1 MANVMFKR
9 GSQSALQKMIDDK
22 STFTEGT
29 FYLTTDS
36 DRLYFAQSASELVLL
51 NHQVIHVA
59 NISSLPPIAE
69 ATVGDFYYAVSENVL
84 CTKSATEPGW
94 VQINKNTNDNDNTKA
109 TDLIFTKS
117 VDMDTK
123 DITLNYTLKQK
134 TSHLGGEATN
144 EPDITGS
151 FVIKGTDIASIV
163 TSTSVGV
170 TSTIT
175 GGKAVISTTGE
186 GANTTKK
193 VNIAGSGS
201 VSISGT
207 ADNIT
212 IEGTDTTYS
221 MSSPAAST
229 GITLTD
235 SDGDNTTIT
244 FTSGKQISVSG
255 DTDKEINIAHGD
267 ISTTKTTGTSDAAA
281 GGTFTAITE
290 ISTDNGHITSYK
302 TNTYN
307 VPAAPEYSITG
318 VSADNTGKINVKL
331 KEKTGSEKTT
341 SSGTD
346 LYYTVNG
353 TPVYNQGSID
363 FYTKDEIDSKI
374 NGIDAMVYRGTVGD
388 TSRPSLPTDN
398 VRNGDTYKTAAAGT
412 FGGHDCEIGD
422 LLIATGTEGNQG
434 TIIGDVVWTYVPSG
448 DDTDTTYQL
457 KTANNVISLYNN
469 ATKLDNGTVTL
480 AKGTDMEVST
490 TGSTITISHATKS
503 VTTNETISKTI
514 SDSDRKFTTITAI
527 TDSNG
532 HIASITPTEFTL
544 PADNN
549 TTYTLSTAS
558 TGTNNQGAIKLTG
571 SDGSEGT
578 SAIIKAGNLIGI
590 SASSTGITVNHA
602 TPTMD
607 TNLKGTDQELAYG
620 GSFNVIT
627 SVTKDSY
634 GHVTNYKTSKIT
646 LPKAHTYSF
655 TNTPA
660 ISSVSGGFSVAT
672 TLTGSAGDNSTATFS
687 VTSSSLKVSNP
698 SGTTLAVDLEW
709 GSF

>member
-9 GSQSALQKMIDDK
+9 GSQSDLQNLIERK
-22 STFTEGT
+22 SFTEGT

-59 NISSLPPIAE
+59 SVSQLPSLAT
-69 ATVGDFYYAVSENVL
+69 ATVGDFYYAVAENVL
-84 CTKSATEPGW
+84 CTKSATEPSW
-94 VQINKNTNDNDNTKA
+94 VQINKNTNDNDDTK
-109 TDLIFTKS
+109 TTNLTFTKS
-117 VDMDTK
+117 VDTSSK
-123 DITLNYTLKQK
+123 DITLNYTLKQQ
-134 TSHLGGEATN
+134 TSHIDGNTTN
-144 EPDITGS
+144 VPDITGS
-151 FVIKGTDIASIV
+151 FVIKGTDIASV
-163 TSTSVGV
+163 LTPASVGIA
-170 TSTIT
+170 STIT

-212 IEGTDTTYS
+212 ITGKDTTYS

-229 GITLTD
+229 GITLTENGGE
-235 SDGDNTTIT
+235 STTIT
-244 FTSGKQISVSG
+244 FTSGKQINVSG
-255 DTDKEINIAHGD
+255 DTDKEISIAHGEVT
-267 ISTTKTTGTSDAAA
+267 TTKPTDTSTIAAN
-281 GGTFTAITE
+281 GSFTAITE

-302 TNTYN
+302 TNTYKM
-307 VPAAPEYSITG
+307 PATPEYSITG

-331 KEKTGSEKTT
+331 KEKNGSEKIT

-353 TPVYNQGSID
+353 TKVYNQGSID
-363 FYTKDEIDSKI
+363 FYTKEQINGMI

-388 TSRPSLPTDN
+388 TSRPFLPTDN
-398 VRNGDTYKTAAAGT
+398 VRNGDTYKVAAAGT
-412 FGGHDCEIGD
+412 FGGHSCKIGD
-422 LLIATGTEGNQG
+422 LLIATGTEGSEG
-434 TIIGDVVWTYVPSG
+434 IIGDITWTYVPSG
-448 DDTDTTYQL
+448 DDIDTTYQL

-469 ATKLDNGTVTL
+469 AKKDNDGTVTL
-480 AKGTDMEVST
+480 AKGTDIEVST
-490 TGSTITISHATKS
+490 TGSTITVSHATKS
-503 VTTNETISKTI
+503 VTTNETVSKII

-527 TDSNG
+527 TDNNG

-544 PADNN
+544 PADHN
-549 TTYTLSTAS
+549 TTYILSTAS

-571 SDGSEGT
+571 SEGSQGT

-620 GSFNVIT
+620 GEFNVIT
-627 SVTKDSY
+627 AITKDSY
-634 GHVTNYKTSKIT
+634 GHVTNYKTSKLT
-646 LPKAHTYSF
+646 LPAARTYSF
-655 TNTPA
+655 KNTPT
-660 ISSVSGGFSVAT
+660 ISSVTGGYSVAT

-687 VTSSSLKVSNP
+687 VTSSSLTVSNP
-698 SGTTLAVDLEW
+698 SGTTLAVELEW

>member
-9 GSQSALQKMIDDK
+9 GSQSALQKLITGG
-22 STFTEGT
+22 SFTEGT

-36 DRLYFAQSASELVLL
+36 DRLYFAQSATELVLL

-59 NISSLPPIAE
+59 NLNSLPSLAE
-69 ATVGDFYYAVSENVL
+69 ATVGDFYYVVSENVL
-84 CTKSATEPGW
+84 CTKSAAGTEW
-94 VQINKNTNDNDNTKA
+94 VQINKNTNDNDNTKT
-109 TDLIFTKS
+109 TDLTFTKS
-117 VDMDTK
+117 VDTSTK
-123 DITLNYTLKQK
+123 DITLSYTLNQK
-134 TSHLGGEATN
+134 TSHIGGGITN
-144 EPDITGS
+144 ESPIIGS
-151 FVIKGTDIASIV
+151 FVIKGTDIASV
-163 TSTSVGV
+163 LTPASVGV

-212 IEGTDTTYS
+212 ITGKDTTYS

-229 GITLTD
+229 GITLTEKGGQ
-235 SDGDNTTIT
+235 STTIE

-255 DTDKEINIAHGD
+255 DNDKEISIAHGEV
-267 ISTTKTTGTSDAAA
+267 TTAKPTSSSNIAAN
-281 GGTFTAITE
+281 GSFTAITE

-307 VPAAPEYSITG
+307 MPATPEYSITG
-318 VSADNTGKINVKL
+318 VSADNTGKINVKF
-331 KEKTGSEKTT
+331 KEKQGSEKTT

-353 TPVYNQGSID
+353 TKVYNQGSID
-363 FYTKDEIDSKI
+363 FYTKEQINSMI

-388 TSRPSLPTDN
+388 TSRPALPTDN
-398 VRNGDTYKTAAAGT
+398 VRNGDTYKVAAAGT
-412 FGGHDCEIGD
+412 FGGHSCKIGD
-422 LLIATGTEGNQG
+422 LLIATGTEGSEG
-434 TIIGDVVWTYVPSG
+434 IIGDITWTYVPSG
-448 DDTDTTYQL
+448 DDIDTTYQL

-469 ATKLDNGTVTL
+469 AKKANDGTVTL
-480 AKGTDMEVST
+480 AKGTDIEVST
-490 TGSTITISHATKS
+490 SGSTITISHATKS

-514 SDSDRKFTTITAI
+514 SDSDRTFTAITAI

-532 HIASITPTEFTL
+532 HIASITPTTFTL

-549 TTYTLSTAS
+549 TTYTLSTVS
-558 TGTNNQGAIKLTG
+558 NGTNQGAVKLTDGAGG
-571 SDGSEGT
+571 ST
-578 SAIIKAGNLIGI
+578 SAIIKAGNLIGV

-607 TNLKGTDQELAYG
+607 TNLKGTDLEPAYG

-634 GHVTNYKTSKIT
+634 GHVTNYKTSKVT
-646 LPKAHTYSF
+646 LPAARTYSF
-655 TNTPA
+655 KTTPTVA
-660 ISSVSGGFSVAT
+660 SVTGGYSVAT

>member
-9 GSQSALQKMIDDK
+9 GSQSALQTLIDGR
-22 STFTEGT
+22 SFTEGT

-36 DRLYFAQSASELVLL
+36 DRLYFAQSATELVLL

-69 ATVGDFYYAVSENVL
+69 ATVGDFYYAVAENVL
-84 CTKSATEPGW
+84 CTKSATGPSW
-94 VQINKNTNDNDNTKA
+94 IQINKNTNDNDNTKT
-109 TDLIFTKS
+109 TDLTFTKS
-117 VDMDTK
+117 VDTSTK
-123 DITLNYTLKQK
+123 DITLSYTLNQK
-134 TSHLGGEATN
+134 TSHIKGEVTN
-144 EPDITGS
+144 ELPITGS
-151 FVIKGTDIASIV
+151 FVIKGTDIASV
-163 TSTSVGV
+163 LTPSSVGV
-170 TSTIT
+170 TSSIV

-193 VNIAGSGS
+193 VNIAGNGS
-201 VSISGT
+201 VSISGD

-212 IEGTDTTYS
+212 ITGTDTKYS

-229 GITLTD
+229 GITLTEKGGQ
-235 SDGDNTTIT
+235 STTIE

-255 DTDKEINIAHGD
+255 DTDKEISIAHGQVT
-267 ISTTKTTGTSDAAA
+267 TTKPTDTSTIAAN
-281 GGTFTAITE
+281 GSFTAITE

-302 TNTYN
+302 TNTYKM
-307 VPAAPEYSITG
+307 PATPEYSITG

-331 KEKTGSEKTT
+331 KEKNGSEKTT

-346 LYYTVNG
+346 LYYTING
-353 TPVYNQGSID
+353 VPVYNQGSFE
-363 FYTKDEIDSKI
+363 FYTKDEIKSMI

-388 TSRPSLPTDN
+388 TNRPSLPTDN
-398 VRNGDTYKTAAAGT
+398 VRNGDTYKVAAAGT
-412 FGGHDCEIGD
+412 FGGHSCKIGD
-422 LLIATGTEGNQG
+422 LLIATGTEGSEG
-434 TIIGDVVWTYVPSG
+434 IIGNITWTYVPSG

-457 KTANNVISLYNN
+457 KIANNVISLYNN
-469 ATKLDNGTVTL
+469 VTQLDNGTVTL

-490 TGSTITISHATKS
+490 SGNTITVSHATKS
-503 VTTNETISKTI
+503 VTTNETISKII

-549 TTYTLSTAS
+549 TTYTLSTLS
-558 TGTNNQGAIKLTG
+558 DGTNQGIIKLTG
-571 SDGSEGT
+571 SDGSQGT
-578 SAIIKAGNLIGI
+578 SAIIKAGNLIGV
-590 SASSTGITVNHA
+590 SASSTGIAVNHA

-646 LPKAHTYSF
+646 LPKARTYSF

-660 ISSVSGGFSVAT
+660 ISSVSGGFSIAT

-687 VTSSSLKVSNP
+687 VTSSSLTVSHP

>member
-9 GSQSALQKMIDDK
+9 GSQSALQKLIEGK
-22 STFTEGT
+22 SFTEGT

-36 DRLYFAQSASELVLL
+36 DRLYFAQSARELVLL

-84 CTKSATEPGW
+84 CTKSATEPSW
-94 VQINKNTNDNDNTKA
+94 VQINKNTNDNDNTKT
-109 TDLIFTKS
+109 TDLTFTKS
-117 VDMDTK
+117 VDTGTK
-123 DITLNYTLKQK
+123 DITLNYTLKQQ
-134 TSHLGGEATN
+134 TSHIKGEATN

-151 FVIKGTDIASIV
+151 FVIKGTDIASV
-163 TSTSVGV
+163 LTPASVGV
-170 TSTIT
+170 TSAIV
-175 GGKAVISTTGE
+175 GGNAVISTSGE

-193 VNIAGSGS
+193 VNIAGNGS
-201 VSISGT
+201 VSISGSD
-207 ADNIT
+207 DNIT
-212 IEGTDTTYS
+212 ITGTDTKYT

-235 SDGDNTTIT
+235 SDGHDTTVT

-255 DTDKEINIAHGD
+255 DKDKEISIAHGD
-267 ISTTKTTGTSDAAA
+267 VATTKTTGTSDAAA

-318 VSADNTGKINVKL
+318 VSADNTGKINVKF
-331 KEKTGSEKTT
+331 KEKRGSEETT
-341 SSGTD
+341 SSGAD
-346 LYYTVNG
+346 LYYNVNG
-353 TPVYNQGSID
+353 VPVYNQGSID
-363 FYTKDEIDSKI
+363 FYTKEQINNMI

-412 FGGHDCEIGD
+412 FGGHDCDIGD
-422 LLIATGTEGNQG
+422 LLIATGTEGAEG
-434 TIIGDVVWTYVPSG
+434 TIIGNIVWTYVPSG
-448 DDTDTTYQL
+448 DDIDTTYQL

-469 ATKLDNGTVTL
+469 ATQLDNGTVTL

-490 TGSTITISHATKS
+490 SGNTITVAHAIKS
-503 VTTNETISKTI
+503 VTTNETVLKTI

-549 TTYTLSTAS
+549 TTYTLSTLS
-558 TGTNNQGAIKLTG
+558 EGTNQGTIKLTG

-578 SAIIKAGNLIGI
+578 SAIIKAGNLIGV

-607 TNLKGTDQELAYG
+607 SNLKGTDQNLAYG

-655 TNTPA
+655 TSTPTVA
-660 ISSVSGGFSVAT
+660 SVTGGYSVAT

>member
-9 GSQSALQKMIDDK
+9 GSQSALQKLITGG
-22 STFTEGT
+22 SFTEGT

-59 NISSLPPIAE
+59 GISSLPPIAE
-69 ATVGDFYYAVSENVL
+69 ATVGDFYYAVAENVL
-84 CTKSATEPGW
+84 CTKSATEPSW
-94 VQINKNTNDNDNTKA
+94 VQINKNTNDNDDTK
-109 TDLIFTKS
+109 TTNLTFTKS
-117 VDMDTK
+117 VDTSSK
-123 DITLNYTLKQK
+123 DITLNYTLKQQ
-134 TSHLGGEATN
+134 TSHIDGNTTN
-144 EPDITGS
+144 VPDITGS
-151 FVIKGTDIASIV
+151 FVIKGTDIASV
-163 TSTSVGV
+163 LTPASVGIA
-170 TSTIT
+170 STIT
-175 GGKAVISTTGE
+175 GGKAIISTTGE

-193 VNIAGSGS
+193 VTIAGNGS
-201 VSISGT
+201 VTIDGT
-207 ADNIT
+207 PDNIT
-212 IEGTDTTYS
+212 ISGKDTTYA
-221 MSSPAAST
+221 MSSPASST

-235 SDGDNTTIT
+235 SDGDSDTVTLT
-244 FTSGKQISVSG
+244 GGKQINVTG
-255 DTDKEINIAHGD
+255 DTDKEINIAHSD
-267 ISTTKTTGTSDAAA
+267 ITTTKPTGSSNIAAN
-281 GGTFTAITE
+281 GSFTAITE

-307 VPAAPEYSITG
+307 MPATPEYSITG
-318 VSADNTGKINVKL
+318 VSADNTGKINVSL
-331 KEKTGSEKTT
+331 KEKNGQAKTT

-353 TPVYNQGSID
+353 DKVYNQGSIE
-363 FYTKDEIDSKI
+363 FYTKDEIDTKI

-398 VRNGDTYKTAAAGT
+398 VRNGDTYKVAAAGT
-412 FGGHDCEIGD
+412 FGGHSCDVGD
-422 LLIATGTEGNQG
+422 LLIATGTEGSEG
-434 TIIGDVVWTYVPSG
+434 IIGDITWTYIPSG
-448 DDTDTTYQL
+448 DDIDTTYQL

-469 ATKLDNGTVTL
+469 ATKTNNGTVTL

-490 TGSTITISHATKS
+490 TGSTITVSHATKS

-544 PADNN
+544 PADND
-549 TTYTLSTAS
+549 TTYTLSTLS
-558 TGTNNQGAIKLTG
+558 NGTNQGAVKLTDSTG
-571 SDGSEGT
+571 RGT

-620 GSFNVIT
+620 GEFNVIT
-627 SVTKDSY
+627 AITKDSY

-646 LPKAHTYSF
+646 LPAARTYSF
-655 TNTPA
+655 KNTPTVA
-660 ISSVSGGFSVAT
+660 SVTGGYSVAT

>member
-9 GSQSALQKMIDDK
+9 GSQSALQTLITGG
-22 STFTEGT
+22 TFTEGT

-59 NISSLPPIAE
+59 SVSQLPSLAT
-69 ATVGDFYYAVSENVL
+69 ATVGDFYYAVAENVL
-84 CTKSATEPGW
+84 CTKSATGTDW
-94 VQINKNTNDNDNTKA
+94 VQINKNTNDNDNTKT
-109 TDLIFTKS
+109 TDLTFTKS
-117 VDMDTK
+117 VDTSTK
-123 DITLNYTLKQK
+123 DITLSYTLNQK
-134 TSHLGGEATN
+134 TSHIGGGITN
-144 EPDITGS
+144 ELPITGS
-151 FVIKGTDIASIV
+151 FVIKGTDIASV
-163 TSTSVGV
+163 LTPASVGV

-212 IEGTDTTYS
+212 ITGKDTTYS

-229 GITLTD
+229 GITLTEKGGQ
-235 SDGDNTTIT
+235 STTIE

-255 DTDKEINIAHGD
+255 DTDKEISIAHGD
-267 ISTTKTTGTSDAAA
+267 VATTKPTGTSTIAAN
-281 GGTFTAITE
+281 GSFTAITE

-302 TNTYN
+302 TNTYKM
-307 VPAAPEYSITG
+307 PATPEYSITG

-331 KEKTGSEKTT
+331 KEKNGSEKTT

-353 TPVYNQGSID
+353 TKVYNQGSID
-363 FYTKDEIDSKI
+363 FYTKEQINSMI

-388 TSRPSLPTDN
+388 TSRPALPTDN
-398 VRNGDTYKTAAAGT
+398 VRNGDTYKVAAAGT
-412 FGGHDCEIGD
+412 FGGHSCKIGD
-422 LLIATGTEGNQG
+422 LLIATGTEGSEG
-434 TIIGDVVWTYVPSG
+434 IIGDITWTYVPSG
-448 DDTDTTYQL
+448 DDIDTTYQL

-469 ATKLDNGTVTL
+469 AKKANDGTVTL
-480 AKGTDMEVST
+480 AKGTDIEVST
-490 TGSTITISHATKS
+490 SGSTITVSHAAKS
-503 VTTNETISKTI
+503 VTTNETILKKI
-514 SDSDRKFTTITAI
+514 SDSDRTFTTITAI

-532 HIASITPTEFTL
+532 HIATITPTTFTL

-549 TTYTLSTAS
+549 TTYTLSTLS
-558 TGTNNQGAIKLTG
+558 NGNNQGAVKLTDSTG
-571 SDGSEGT
+571 GGT

-646 LPKAHTYSF
+646 LPAARTYSF
-655 TNTPA
+655 KNTPTVA
-660 ISSVSGGFSVAT
+660 SVTGGYSVAT

>member
-36 DRLYFAQSASELVLL
+36 DRLYFAQSANELVLL

-59 NISSLPPIAE
+59 SINSLPPIAE
-69 ATVGDFYYAVSENVL
+69 ATVGDFYYAVADNVL
-84 CTKSATEPGW
+84 CTKSATSAQW
-94 VQINKNTNDNDNTKA
+94 VQINKNTDTNDNTKT
-109 TDLIFTKS
+109 TDLTFTKS
-117 VDMDTK
+117 IDASSK
-123 DITLNYTLKQK
+123 DITLNYTLKQQ
-134 TSHLGGEATN
+134 TSHIKGETSN

-151 FVIKGTDIASIV
+151 FVIKGTDIASV
-163 TSTSVGV
+163 LTPASVGV
-170 TSTIT
+170 TSAIT

-186 GANTTKK
+186 GANATKK

-201 VSISGT
+201 VTIDGS

-212 IEGTDTTYS
+212 IQGKDTKYT

-235 SDGDNTTIT
+235 SDGHDTTIA

-255 DTDKEINIAHGD
+255 DTDKEISIAHGEVT
-267 ISTTKTTGTSDAAA
+267 TTKPTDTSTIAAN
-281 GGTFTAITE
+281 GSFTAITE

-307 VPAAPEYSITG
+307 MPATPEYSITG
-318 VSADNTGKINVKL
+318 VSADNTGKINIKL
-331 KEKTGSEKTT
+331 KEKNGPEKTT

-346 LYYTVNG
+346 LYYTING
-353 TPVYNQGSID
+353 VPVYNQGSFE
-363 FYTKDEIDSKI
+363 FYTKDEIKSMI

-388 TSRPSLPTDN
+388 ISNPSLPTDN
-398 VRNGDTYKTAAAGT
+398 VHNGDTYKVAAAST
-412 FGGHDCEIGD
+412 YGGHDCKVGD
-422 LLIATGTEGNQG
+422 LLIATGVEGDNG
-434 TIIGDVVWTYVPSG
+434 IIGDIVWTYIPSG
-448 DDTDTTYQL
+448 DDIDTTYQL
-457 KTANNVISLYNN
+457 KTANNIISLYNN
-469 ATKLDNGTVTL
+469 VTQLDNGTVTL
-480 AKGTDMEVST
+480 AKGTDIEVST
-490 TGSTITISHATKS
+490 SGNTITVSHATKS
-503 VTTNETISKTI
+503 VTTNETISKII

-544 PADNN
+544 PADHN
-549 TTYTLSTAS
+549 TTYTLSTLS
-558 TGTNNQGAIKLTG
+558 EGTNQGTIKLTG
-571 SDGSEGT
+571 SEGSQGT

-590 SASSTGITVNHA
+590 SASSSGITVNHA

-607 TNLKGTDQELAYG
+607 TNLKGTDQAPGYD

-627 SVTKDSY
+627 AITKDSY

-646 LPKAHTYSF
+646 LPAAHTYGF
-655 TNTPA
+655 KNTPTVA
-660 ISSVSGGFSVAT
+660 SVTGGYSVAT

>member
-9 GSQSALQKMIDDK
+9 GSQSALQTLITGG
-22 STFTEGT
+22 SFTEGT

-59 NISSLPPIAE
+59 SVSQLPSLAT

-84 CTKSATEPGW
+84 CTKSATGTEW
-94 VQINKNTNDNDNTKA
+94 IQINKNTNDNDNTKT
-109 TDLIFTKS
+109 TDLTFTKS
-117 VDMDTK
+117 VDTSTK
-123 DITLNYTLKQK
+123 DITLSYTLNQK
-134 TSHLGGEATN
+134 TSHIGGGITN
-144 EPDITGS
+144 ESPITGS
-151 FVIKGTDIASIV
+151 FVIKGTDIASV
-163 TSTSVGV
+163 LTPASVGV

-201 VSISGT
+201 VSISGA

-212 IEGTDTTYS
+212 ITGKDTTYS

-235 SDGDNTTIT
+235 SDGDATTIT

-255 DTDKEINIAHGD
+255 DTNKEISIAHGD
-267 ISTTKTTGTSDAAA
+267 VATTKPTGSSNIAAN
-281 GGTFTAITE
+281 GSFTAITE

-307 VPAAPEYSITG
+307 MPATPEYSITG
-318 VSADNTGKINVKL
+318 VSADNTGKINVSL
-331 KEKTGSEKTT
+331 KEKGGQAKTT

-353 TPVYNQGSID
+353 NKVYNQGSIE
-363 FYTKDEIDSKI
+363 FYTKDEIDTKI

-398 VRNGDTYKTAAAGT
+398 VRNGDTYKVAAAGT
-412 FGGHDCEIGD
+412 FGGHSCEIGD
-422 LLIATGTEGNQG
+422 LLIATGTEGSEG
-434 TIIGDVVWTYVPSG
+434 IIGDITWTYIPSG
-448 DDTDTTYQL
+448 DDIDTTYQL

-480 AKGTDMEVST
+480 AKGTDIEVST
-490 TGSTITISHATKS
+490 TGSTITVSHATKS

-549 TTYTLSTAS
+549 TTYTLSTLS
-558 TGTNNQGAIKLTG
+558 NGTNQGAVKLTDSTG
-571 SDGSEGT
+571 GGT

-620 GSFNVIT
+620 GEFNVIT
-627 SVTKDSY
+627 AITKDSY
-634 GHVTNYKTSKIT
+634 GHVTNYKTSKLT
-646 LPKAHTYSF
+646 LPAARTYSF
-655 TNTPA
+655 KNTPT
-660 ISSVSGGFSVAT
+660 ISSVTGGYSVAT
-672 TLTGSAGDNSTATFS
+672 TLTGSEGDDSTATFS

-698 SGTTLAVDLEW
+698 SGTTLAVELEW

>member
-9 GSQSALQKMIDDK
+9 GSQSALQGLIDKK
-22 STFTEGT
+22 SFTEGT

-59 NISSLPPIAE
+59 NLNSLPSLAE
-69 ATVGDFYYAVSENVL
+69 ATVGDFYYVVSENVL
-84 CTKSATEPGW
+84 CTKSATGVEW
-94 VQINKNTNDNDNTKA
+94 VQINKNTNDNDNTKT
-109 TDLIFTKS
+109 TDLTFTKS
-117 VDMDTK
+117 VDTDTK

-134 TSHLGGEATN
+134 TSHIGGSSTN

-151 FVIKGTDIASIV
+151 FVIKGTDIASV
-163 TSTSVGV
+163 LTPASVGV

-186 GANTTKK
+186 GANATKK

-212 IEGTDTTYS
+212 ITGKDTTYS

-235 SDGDNTTIT
+235 SDGHDTTVT
-244 FTSGKQISVSG
+244 FTSGKQISISG
-255 DTDKEINIAHGD
+255 DKDKEISIAHGD
-267 ISTTKTTGTSDAAA
+267 VATTKTTGTSDAAA

-307 VPAAPEYSITG
+307 VPEAPEYSITG
-318 VSADNTGKINVKL
+318 VSADNTGKINVKF
-331 KEKTGSEKTT
+331 KEKKGLEKTT

-353 TPVYNQGSID
+353 TKVYNQGSID

-412 FGGHDCEIGD
+412 FGGHNCEIGD

-434 TIIGDVVWTYVPSG
+434 TIIGDIVWTYVPSG
-448 DDTDTTYQL
+448 DDIDTTYQL

-469 ATKLDNGTVTL
+469 ATKENNGTVTL

-490 TGSTITISHATKS
+490 NGSTITVAHATKS
-503 VTTNETISKTI
+503 VTTDQTASKVIS
-514 SDSDRKFTTITAI
+514 SSDRTFTAITAI

-532 HIASITPTEFTL
+532 HIATITPTEFTL

-549 TTYTLSTAS
+549 TTYTLSTLS
-558 TGTNNQGAIKLTG
+558 NGTNQGAVKLTDSTGG
-571 SDGSEGT
+571 ST

-607 TNLKGTDQELAYG
+607 TNLKGTDQELDYG
-620 GSFNVIT
+620 GEFNVIT
-627 SVTKDSY
+627 AITKDSY

-646 LPKAHTYSF
+646 LPAAHTYSF
-655 TNTPA
+655 TSTPT
-660 ISSVSGGFSVAT
+660 VSHVTGGYSVAT

-709 GSF
+709 GSFT

>member
-9 GSQSALQKMIDDK
+9 GSQSALQGLK
-22 STFTEGT
+22 SFTEGT

-59 NISSLPPIAE
+59 NLNSLPSLAE
-69 ATVGDFYYAVSENVL
+69 ATVGDFYYVVSENVL
-84 CTKSATEPGW
+84 CTKSATDATQW
-94 VQINKNTNDNDNTKA
+94 VQINKNTNDNDDTK
-109 TDLIFTKS
+109 TTNLTFTKS
-117 VDMDTK
+117 VDTSSK
-123 DITLNYTLKQK
+123 DITLNYTLKQQ
-134 TSHLGGEATN
+134 TSDINGNITN
-144 EPDITGS
+144 VPDITGS
-151 FVIKGTDIASIV
+151 FVIKGTDIASV
-163 TSTSVGV
+163 LTPASVGV
-170 TSTIT
+170 TSSIV
-175 GGKAVISTTGE
+175 GGNAVISTTGE
-186 GANTTKK
+186 GANATKK

-212 IEGTDTTYS
+212 ITGKDTTYS

-229 GITLTD
+229 GITLTENGGE
-235 SDGDNTTIT
+235 STTIE

-255 DTDKEINIAHGD
+255 DKDKEINIAHGD
-267 ISTTKTTGTSDAAA
+267 ITTTKPTDTSTIAAN
-281 GGTFTAITE
+281 GSFTAITE

-307 VPAAPEYSITG
+307 MPATPEYSITG

-331 KEKTGSEKTT
+331 KEKNGSEKTT

-346 LYYTVNG
+346 LYYMVNG
-353 TPVYNQGSID
+353 NPVYNQGSIE
-363 FYTKDEIDSKI
+363 FYTKEQINGMI

-388 TSRPSLPTDN
+388 TNQPSLPTDN
-398 VRNGDTYKTAAAGT
+398 VRNGDTYKVAAAGT
-412 FGGHDCEIGD
+412 FGGHSCKIGD
-422 LLIATGTEGNQG
+422 LLIATGTEGDEG
-434 TIIGDVVWTYVPSG
+434 IIGDITWTYVPSG
-448 DDTDTTYQL
+448 DDIDTTYQL

-469 ATKLDNGTVTL
+469 ATKVDNGTVTL

-490 TGSTITISHATKS
+490 SGNIITVAHATKS
-503 VTTNETISKTI
+503 VTTNETVSKII

-544 PADNN
+544 PADHN

-571 SDGSEGT
+571 SEGSQGT
-578 SAIIKAGNLIGI
+578 SAIIKAGNLIGV

-607 TNLKGTDQELAYG
+607 SNLKGTDQNLAYG

-634 GHVTNYKTSKIT
+634 GHVTNYKTSKLT
-646 LPKAHTYSF
+646 LPAAHTYGF
-655 TNTPA
+655 KNTPTVA
-660 ISSVSGGFSVAT
+660 SVTGGYSVAT
-672 TLTGSAGDNSTATFS
+672 TLTGSAGDDSTATFS
-687 VTSSSLKVSNP
+687 VISSSLKVSNP

>member
-9 GSQSALQKMIDDK
+9 GSQSALQGLIDKK
-22 STFTEGT
+22 SFTEGT

-59 NISSLPPIAE
+59 NLNSLPSLAE
-69 ATVGDFYYAVSENVL
+69 ATVGDFYYVVSENVL
-84 CTKSATEPGW
+84 CTKSATDATQW
-94 VQINKNTNDNDNTKA
+94 VQINKNTNDNDDTKT
-109 TDLIFTKS
+109 TDLTFTKS
-117 VDMDTK
+117 VDTSSK

-134 TSHLGGEATN
+134 TSHISGGTTN
-144 EPDITGS
+144 VPDITGS
-151 FVIKGTDIASIV
+151 FVIKGTDIASV
-163 TSTSVGV
+163 LTPASVGV
-170 TSTIT
+170 TSAIT

-186 GANTTKK
+186 GANATKK

-201 VSISGT
+201 VTIDGT

-212 IEGTDTTYS
+212 ITGTDTTYS

-229 GITLTD
+229 GITLTEKGGK
-235 SDGDNTTIT
+235 STTIE

-255 DTDKEINIAHGD
+255 DNDKEISIAHGEID
-267 ISTTKTTGTSDAAA
+267 TTKPTGTSTIAAN
-281 GGTFTAITE
+281 GSFTAITE

-307 VPAAPEYSITG
+307 MPATPEYSITG

-331 KEKTGSEKTT
+331 KEKNGSEKTT

-353 TPVYNQGSID
+353 VPVYNQGSID

-398 VRNGDTYKTAAAGT
+398 VRNGDTYKVAAAGT
-412 FGGHDCEIGD
+412 FGGHSCEIGD
-422 LLIATGTEGNQG
+422 LLIATGTEGSEG
-434 TIIGDVVWTYVPSG
+434 IIGDITWTYIPSG
-448 DDTDTTYQL
+448 DDIDTTYQL

-480 AKGTDMEVST
+480 AKGTDIEVST
-490 TGSTITISHATKS
+490 TGSTITVSHATKS

-549 TTYTLSTAS
+549 TTYTLSTLS
-558 TGTNNQGAIKLTG
+558 NGTNQGAVKLTDSTG
-571 SDGSEGT
+571 GGT

-620 GSFNVIT
+620 GEFNVIT
-627 SVTKDSY
+627 AITKDSY

-646 LPKAHTYSF
+646 LPAARTYSF
-655 TNTPA
+655 KNTPTVA
-660 ISSVSGGFSVAT
+660 SVTGGYSVAT

>member
-9 GSQSALQKMIDDK
+9 GKQSALQNLITGG
-22 STFTEGT
+22 SFTEGT

-59 NISSLPPIAE
+59 GINSLPPIAE
-69 ATVGDFYYAVSENVL
+69 ATVGDFYYAVAENVL
-84 CTKSATEPGW
+84 CTKSATEPSW
-94 VQINKNTNDNDNTKA
+94 VQINKNTNDNDNTKT
-109 TDLIFTKS
+109 TDLTFTKS
-117 VDMDTK
+117 VDTDTK

-134 TSHLGGEATN
+134 TSHINGSTTN
-144 EPDITGS
+144 EADITGS
-151 FVIKGTDIASIV
+151 FVIKGTDIASV
-163 TSTSVGV
+163 LTPASVGI

-212 IEGTDTTYS
+212 ITGTDTTYS

-229 GITLTD
+229 GITLTEKGGQ
-235 SDGDNTTIT
+235 STTIE

-255 DTDKEINIAHGD
+255 DNDKEISIAHGEV
-267 ISTTKTTGTSDAAA
+267 TTAKPTGTSIIAAN
-281 GGTFTAITE
+281 GSFTAITD
-290 ISTDNGHITSYK
+290 ILTDNGHITSYK
-302 TNTYN
+302 TNTYKM
-307 VPAAPEYSITG
+307 PATPEYSITG

-331 KEKTGSEKTT
+331 KEKNGSEKTT

-353 TPVYNQGSID
+353 TKVYNQGSID
-363 FYTKDEIDSKI
+363 FYTKDQINSMI

-398 VRNGDTYKTAAAGT
+398 VRNGDTYKVAAAGT
-412 FGGHDCEIGD
+412 FGGHSCEIGD
-422 LLIATGTEGNQG
+422 LLIATGTEGSEG
-434 TIIGDVVWTYVPSG
+434 IIGDITWTYIPSG
-448 DDTDTTYQL
+448 DDIDTTYQL

-480 AKGTDMEVST
+480 AKGTDIEVST
-490 TGSTITISHATKS
+490 SGSTITVAHATKS

-514 SDSDRKFTTITAI
+514 SDSDRTFTAITAI

-549 TTYTLSTAS
+549 TTYTLSTLS
-558 TGTNNQGAIKLTG
+558 SGTNQGSIKLTG
-571 SDGSEGT
+571 SDGSQGT
-578 SAIIKAGNLIGI
+578 SAVIKAGNLIGI

-607 TNLKGTDQELAYG
+607 TNLKGTDQAPAYG

-627 SVTKDSY
+627 AITKDSY

-646 LPKAHTYSF
+646 LPAAHTYGF
-655 TNTPA
+655 KNTPTVT
-660 ISSVSGGFSVAT
+660 SVTGGYSVAT
-672 TLTGSAGDNSTATFS
+672 TLTGSGGDNSTATFS
-687 VTSSSLKVSNP
+687 VTSSSLKVSHP

>member
-9 GSQSALQKMIDDK
+9 GSQSALQGLIDKK
-22 STFTEGT
+22 SFTEGT

-36 DRLYFAQSASELVLL
+36 DRLYFAQSATELVLL

-59 NISSLPPIAE
+59 NLNSLPSLAE
-69 ATVGDFYYAVSENVL
+69 ATVGDFYYVVSENVL
-84 CTKSATEPGW
+84 CTKSATDATKW
-94 VQINKNTNDNDNTKA
+94 VQINKNTNDNDNTKT
-109 TDLIFTKS
+109 TDLTFTKS
-117 VDMDTK
+117 VDTSSK
-123 DITLNYTLKQK
+123 DITLNYTLKQQ
-134 TSHLGGEATN
+134 TSDINGNITN
-144 EPDITGS
+144 VPDITGS
-151 FVIKGTDIASIV
+151 FVIKGTDIASVV
-163 TSTSVGV
+163 TPTSVGV
-170 TSTIT
+170 TSSIV

-193 VNIAGSGS
+193 VNIAGKGS
-201 VSISGT
+201 VSISGD

-212 IEGTDTTYS
+212 ITGKDTTYS

-229 GITLTD
+229 GITLTETGGE
-235 SDGDNTTIT
+235 STTIT
-244 FTSGKQISVSG
+244 FTSGKQINVSG
-255 DTDKEINIAHGD
+255 NTDKEISIAHGEVT
-267 ISTTKTTGTSDAAA
+267 TTKPTDTSTIAAN
-281 GGTFTAITE
+281 GSFTAITE

-307 VPAAPEYSITG
+307 MPATPEYSITG

-331 KEKTGSEKTT
+331 KEKNGPEKTT

-346 LYYTVNG
+346 LYYIVNNNK
-353 TPVYNQGSID
+353 VYNQGSID
-363 FYTKDEIDSKI
+363 FYTKDEIDRKI

-388 TSRPSLPTDN
+388 ISNPSLPTDN
-398 VRNGDTYKTAAAGT
+398 VHNGDTYKVAAAST
-412 FGGHDCEIGD
+412 YGGHDCKVGD
-422 LLIATGTEGNQG
+422 LLIATGVEGDNG
-434 TIIGDVVWTYVPSG
+434 IIGDIVWTYVPSG

-469 ATKLDNGTVTL
+469 VTQLDNGTVTL

-490 TGSTITISHATKS
+490 SGNTITVSHATKS
-503 VTTNETISKTI
+503 VTTNETISKII

-549 TTYTLSTAS
+549 TTYTLSTLS
-558 TGTNNQGAIKLTG
+558 DGTNQGIIKLTG
-571 SDGSEGT
+571 SDGSQGT
-578 SAIIKAGNLIGI
+578 SAVIKAGNLIGV

-607 TNLKGTDQELAYG
+607 TNLKGTDLEPAYG

-627 SVTKDSY
+627 SITKDSY

-646 LPKAHTYSF
+646 LPAARTYGF
-655 TNTPA
+655 KNTPTVA
-660 ISSVSGGFSVAT
+660 SVTGGYSVAT
-672 TLTGSAGDNSTATFS
+672 TLTGSAGDDSTATFS